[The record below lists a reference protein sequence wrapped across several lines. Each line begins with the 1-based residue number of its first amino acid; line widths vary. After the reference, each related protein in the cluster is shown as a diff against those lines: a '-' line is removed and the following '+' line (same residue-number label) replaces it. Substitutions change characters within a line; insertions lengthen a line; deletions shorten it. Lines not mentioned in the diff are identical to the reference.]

1 MTTMQ
6 ITKTVMSS
14 GTSNSAPRIDAPP
27 AYRIDAPPA
36 YRIDAPPSRVDSSAE
51 RDN

>member
-27 AYRIDAPPA
+27 AYRIDAPP
-36 YRIDAPPSRVDSSAE
+36 SRVDSSAE
-51 RDN
+51 RDS